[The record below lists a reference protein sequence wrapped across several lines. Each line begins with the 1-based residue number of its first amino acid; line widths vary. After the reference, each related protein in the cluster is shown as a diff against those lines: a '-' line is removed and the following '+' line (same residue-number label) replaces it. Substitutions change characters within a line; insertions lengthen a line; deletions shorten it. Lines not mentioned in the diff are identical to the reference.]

1 MDNLIVGRNA
11 LHPLNF
17 IIEYKKIFRVI
28 TTILNLKP
36 SLKDFLN
43 EKFFTRQTGSNV
55 ERFVQSV
62 ESFLV
67 SEYDHKNI
75 GSHLIAIDEILG
87 TLRGLMG
94 FFAESKTEDL
104 GEYATPEDSLT
115 YQGRTYKLFT
125 ASSNR
130 VEMVGELCYLMIE
143 MSEPRPVADT
153 VVLIAKDRFQE
164 NQWRNM
170 QVRLGINDARG
181 LGETDP
187 VEVDTKT
194 FNNKVALRPQDML
207 RSSSVRQI
215 TLIFRGAGGSEGFS
229 NLGKMDLMIYS
240 V

>member
-1 MDNLIVGRNA
+1 MDGLIIGRNA

-17 IIEYKKIFRVI
+17 IIEFKKIFRLI

-36 SLKDFLN
+36 ALKDFLN
-43 EKFFTRQTGSNV
+43 EKFFSRETGSNID
-55 ERFVQSV
+55 RFIQNV

-67 SEYDHKNI
+67 SEYDHKNF
-75 GSHLIAIDEILG
+75 GVHLVAIDEILG

-94 FFAESKTEDL
+94 FFAESKSEDL
-104 GEYATPEDSLT
+104 GEYATPEDTLT
-115 YQGRTYKLFT
+115 YQGKTYKLFEY
-125 ASSNR
+125 ANNR
-130 VEMVGELCYLMIE
+130 VEQVGELCYLMIE

-153 VVLIAKDRFQE
+153 VTLIAKDRFTDA
-164 NQWRNM
+164 QWRSM

-187 VEVDTKT
+187 IEVDTRT

-207 RSSSVRQI
+207 KSPSVRQI
-215 TLIFRGAGGSEGFS
+215 TLIFRGAESSQNFDK
-229 NLGKMDLMIYS
+229 LGKMDLMIYS